1 MEGLLGEVL
10 RTGKGRELSTAEALS
25 GLSFIGLYFSAHWS
39 PPCRLFDR
47 TLSSFFNAEVNK
59 SRK

>member
-1 MEGLLGEVL
+1 MEGLLGEAL
-10 RTGKGRELSTAEALS
+10 RTGKGRDLSTAEALS
-25 GLSFIGLYFSAHWS
+25 EFKYIGLYFSAHWS